1 MVGTREKLRSVERD
15 LDDSQP
21 EAAKLTRSSFLSR
34 NDGVAFWN
42 ATISCTVSSPL
53 SVPLYYIYF
62 VSISNEHIPCMFEYT
77 NNITVF
83 RQIHF
88 NNMSSF
94 HQYEAAPEGL
104 TKAHRDQIETALRD
118 KKIYWQLADILGR
131 IGDDEPVYSF
141 LRRRSMPQYMPRSGE
156 LVFHER
162 YKFGICFS
170 ESVIR
175 CNGNPTR
182 ADVMVTICFESN
194 KPVNLILDAAFNTLG
209 SIHAEMVKKFDDVDP
224 DVKEYEYSCEVNEVK
239 AFPEGPNTRRFVN
252 GESPGATIEKVKRI
266 IEPRQLLHDWLLQ
279 GHIIEVRKKP
289 TPPLGDNRFAS
300 LSE

>member
-1 MVGTREKLRSVERD
+1 
-15 LDDSQP
+15 
-21 EAAKLTRSSFLSR
+21 
-34 NDGVAFWN
+34 
-42 ATISCTVSSPL
+42 
-53 SVPLYYIYF
+53 
-62 VSISNEHIPCMFEYT
+62 MFT
-77 NNITVF
+77 K
-83 RQIHF
+83 
-88 NNMSSF
+88 MSGF
-94 HQYEAAPEGL
+94 HQYEAAPEVL
-104 TKAHRDQIETALRD
+104 TKPQRDRYEAAVAAREELSYARRD
-118 KKIYWQLADILGR
+118 VKEAKARVQELEKQLPRPTDQEIYWQLAEILGR

-194 KPVNLILDAAFNTLG
+194 KPVNLILDTAFNTLG

>member
-1 MVGTREKLRSVERD
+1 
-15 LDDSQP
+15 
-21 EAAKLTRSSFLSR
+21 
-34 NDGVAFWN
+34 
-42 ATISCTVSSPL
+42 
-53 SVPLYYIYF
+53 
-62 VSISNEHIPCMFEYT
+62 
-77 NNITVF
+77 
-83 RQIHF
+83 
-88 NNMSSF
+88 MSGY
-94 HQYEAAPEGL
+94 HQYAQ
-104 TKAHRDQIETALRD
+104 RDQIETVPSD
-118 KKIYWQLADILGR
+118 EEIYWQLLERLGR
-131 IGDDEPVYSF
+131 FGHDEPVYSF
-141 LRRRSMPQYMPRSGE
+141 LRRRSMPQYMPHPGA

-182 ADVMVTICFESN
+182 LDVMVTICFESN
-194 KPVNLILDAAFNTLG
+194 KPVNLILDPSFNTLG

-224 DVKEYEYSCEVNEVK
+224 DIKEYEYSCEVNEIK

-252 GESPGATIEKVKRI
+252 DELPGATIEKVRRI
-266 IEPRQLLHDWLLQ
+266 IEPRLSLEDWLLQ